1 MAPTLRRR
9 PRSTSPGGFTLVEL
23 ITVLVV
29 VGIMAGVAA
38 PRFFQRQGFDA
49 LAYTDQLRAM
59 LRYGQKIAIAQGRNV
74 FVRLNG
80 NSVALCYDLQCNAGA
95 LVTAPGGANS
105 GTSVT
110 LANCGG
116 VGSWAC
122 EGVPN
127 GLTVSSAAT
136 FFFDPTGQP
145 FAGTDAPQALN
156 ANFVALTLAVT
167 GGDGTHNVTV
177 TPVTGYVF

>member
-1 MAPTLRRR
+1 MGLALRRR
-9 PRSTSPGGFTLVEL
+9 TRPTRPGGFTLVEL
-23 ITVLVV
+23 VTVLVV
-29 VGIMAGVAA
+29 VGVLAGVAA

-49 LAYTDQLRAM
+49 ASYTDQLRAM
-59 LRYGQKIAIAQGRNV
+59 LRYGQKISIAQSRNV

-80 NSVALCYDLQCNAGA
+80 NSVALCYDAACGA
-95 LVTAPGGANS
+95 RVTAPGGANS

-116 VGSWAC
+116 SGSWAC
-122 EGVPN
+122 ESVPN
-127 GLTVSSAAT
+127 GLAVSAAAT

-145 FAGTDAPQALN
+145 FAGNDPPQALTS
-156 ANFVALTLAVT
+156 NFVALTLAVT
-167 GGDGTHNVTV
+167 GDGGTHNVTV